1 MQYQQPKKE
10 FFRRTNYQIRVP
22 TVRVIYGEEQ
32 LGVISTDE
40 ARKIAQEN
48 GLDLVEM
55 LAHANPPVCHIID
68 YSKYKYELK
77 IKEKN
82 NAKKQREAQIELKEL
97 RLTPTV
103 GEHDVETKLNHA
115 IKFLKEN
122 KKVQFTMRFSHREL
136 HHKDIGVQLINSI
149 IERVDAVGAVEMQPA
164 FNGNKLI
171 CVIAPKKS

>member
-1 MQYQQPKKE
+1 MQQPQKKE
-10 FFRRTNYQIRVP
+10 FFRRTNFQIRVP
-22 TVRVIYGEEQ
+22 NVRVIFGEDQ
-32 LGVISTDE
+32 LGIIPTDE
-40 ARKIAQEN
+40 ARKIAQDN

-55 LAHANPPVCHIID
+55 LPHANPPVCHVLD
-68 YSKYKYELK
+68 YSKYKYDLK
-77 IKEKN
+77 IKEKK
-82 NAKKQREAQIELKEL
+82 NAKRQRESQIELKEL

-103 GEHDVETKLNHA
+103 DKHDVETKLNQA

-149 IERVDAVGAVEMQPA
+149 IEKIDSVGAIETQPA